1 MNTECFDGC
10 QMGGTFGRMGEEVR
24 GLRSTNWQSQSG
36 HGDVKYSVGIRVAK
50 ELICMIH
57 GREQRLCGLPMGV
70 GLLGER
76 GKWRKNWDNRNSI
89 INNIKF

>member
-36 HGDVKYSVGIRVAK
+36 HGDVKYSVGIRVAE

-57 GREQRLCGLPMGV
+57 GREQRCVDCLWEWGCWVKG
-70 GLLGER
+70 
-76 GKWRKNWDNRNSI
+76 GKGGKI
-89 INNIKF
+89 GTTVIA